1 MDNNLKKIQA
11 EREAML
17 PPELEGR
24 ISQHLG
30 TMSGFSKVVELFV
43 PNALQTVVRLIG
55 GDDLPCLRRAKYRDE
70 LRYEP
75 EWRSRPPHP
84 IGPNHEENDKAAESQ

>member
-17 PPELEGR
+17 PPELENR

-55 GDDLPCLRRAKYRDE
+55 GEDLPCLRRAKHRDE

-75 EWRSRPPHP
+75 EWRNRPSDGE
-84 IGPNHEENDKAAESQ
+84 GPKNYDENDSSL